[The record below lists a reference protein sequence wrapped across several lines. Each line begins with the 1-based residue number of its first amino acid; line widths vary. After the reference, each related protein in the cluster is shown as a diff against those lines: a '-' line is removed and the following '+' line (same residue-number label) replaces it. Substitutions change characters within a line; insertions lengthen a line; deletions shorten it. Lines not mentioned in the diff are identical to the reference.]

1 MNLLTMFWN
10 HLGDKMTFKELAEQ
24 FLKDNPEGIWV
35 HFNDDIDERYYSDRY
50 LDEDYL
56 TEFNDVLDKEVNG
69 YYIDECDYEILEIFW

>member
-1 MNLLTMFWN
+1 
-10 HLGDKMTFKELAEQ
+10 MTFKELAEQ

-35 HFNDDIDERYYSDRY
+35 HFNDGIDEVFYSERY
-50 LDEDYL
+50 LDEYYL